1 MNQSTARAEAKSIPA
16 TLPTPQRP
24 DRIRWRRHSAGF
36 SLLEL
41 LAVVV
46 IIGLG
51 LAIVSFALGRNP
63 PLELRNSVRTFAN
76 LTSLVEEEAVLT
88 REPWGVQLYLERSEE
103 GDETIVYRFLRF
115 QGEQGWQPAAP
126 PDTVAGGRFITNAIA
141 TLEIEGA
148 QQLIEPLP
156 EKEEIE
162 PTIWLAPG
170 GEVTP
175 FELRLRFK
183 DEEGGPVVRSDALG
197 RIELDLGKED
207 ALRK

>member
-1 MNQSTARAEAKSIPA
+1 MNQSTARAEAKSIPTGA
-16 TLPTPQRP
+16 VPEPCRFGRRP
-24 DRIRWRRHSAGF
+24 RRHRNAGF

-41 LAVVV
+41 LVVVV

-51 LAIVSFALGRNP
+51 LAIVSFAMGGNA

-76 LTSLVEEEAVLT
+76 LTALVEEEAVLT
-88 REPWGVQLYLERSEE
+88 REPWGLQLYRERSEE

-115 QGEQGWQPAAP
+115 QGEEGWQPAAP
-126 PDTVAGGRFITNAIA
+126 PESAAGGRFLPNLVAI
-141 TLEIEGA
+141 LEIEGA
-148 QQLIEPLP
+148 EQLIEPLP
-156 EKEEIE
+156 EKDEIE

-183 DEEGGPVVRSDALG
+183 DEEDGPVVRSDALG
-197 RIELDLGKED
+197 RIELELRKED
-207 ALRK
+207 ER

>member
-1 MNQSTARAEAKSIPA
+1 MKHSKPHAEAKPIPA
-16 TLPTPQRP
+16 QVAPQR
-24 DRIRWRRHSAGF
+24 RRSAGF

-51 LAIVSFALGRNP
+51 LSIVSFALGRNP
-63 PLELRNSVRTFAN
+63 QLELRNSARTFAN
-76 LTSLVEEEAVLT
+76 LTALVEEEAVLT
-88 REPWGVQLYLERSEE
+88 RERWGVQLYRERNDE
-103 GDETIVYRFLRF
+103 GDETIAYRFLRF
-115 QGEQGWQPAAP
+115 QGEGWQPAAP
-126 PDTVAGGRFITNAIA
+126 PDTAEGGRFVSNAIA
-141 TLEIEGA
+141 ILEIEGA
-148 QQLIEPLP
+148 EQLIEPLP
-156 EKEEIE
+156 VKEEIE
-162 PTIWLAPG
+162 PTIWLTPG

-207 ALRK
+207 ELQK

>member
-1 MNQSTARAEAKSIPA
+1 MKQSKARAEAKSIPA
-16 TLPTPQRP
+16 RVAAPQR
-24 DRIRWRRHSAGF
+24 RRSAGF

-51 LAIVSFALGRNP
+51 LSIVSFALGRNP
-63 PLELRNSVRTFAN
+63 QLELRNSARTFAN
-76 LTSLVEEEAVLT
+76 LTALVEEEAVLT
-88 REPWGVQLYLERSEE
+88 RERWGVQLYRERNDE
-103 GDETIVYRFLRF
+103 GDETIAYRFLRF
-115 QGEQGWQPAAP
+115 QGEGWQPAAP
-126 PDTVAGGRFITNAIA
+126 PDTAEGGRFVSNAIA
-141 TLEIEGA
+141 ILEIEGA
-148 QQLIEPLP
+148 EQLIEPLP
-156 EKEEIE
+156 VKEEIE
-162 PTIWLAPG
+162 PTIWLTPG

-207 ALRK
+207 ELQK

>member
-1 MNQSTARAEAKSIPA
+1 MKQSKARAEAKSIPA
-16 TLPTPQRP
+16 RVAQR
-24 DRIRWRRHSAGF
+24 RRSAGF

-51 LAIVSFALGRNP
+51 LSIVSFALGRNP
-63 PLELRNSVRTFAN
+63 QLELRNSARTFAN
-76 LTSLVEEEAVLT
+76 LTALVEEEAVLT
-88 REPWGVQLYLERSEE
+88 RERWGVQLYRERNDE
-103 GDETIVYRFLRF
+103 GDETIAYRFLRF
-115 QGEQGWQPAAP
+115 QGEGWQPAAP
-126 PDTVAGGRFITNAIA
+126 PDTAEGGRFVSNAIA
-141 TLEIEGA
+141 ILEIEGA
-148 QQLIEPLP
+148 EQLIEPLP
-156 EKEEIE
+156 VKEEIE
-162 PTIWLAPG
+162 PTIWLTPG

-207 ALRK
+207 ELQK

>member
-1 MNQSTARAEAKSIPA
+1 MNQSTARAEAKTIPA
-16 TLPTPQRP
+16 PRRLERSW
-24 DRIRWRRHSAGF
+24 RRRHSGGF

-63 PLELRNSVRTFAN
+63 PLELRNSARAFAN
-76 LTSLVEEEAVLT
+76 LTALIEEEAVLT
-88 REPWGVQLYLERSEE
+88 REPWGLQLYLERSEE

-126 PDTVAGGRFITNAIA
+126 PDTVAGGRFVTNAIGV
-141 TLEIEGA
+141 LQVDGA
-148 QQLIEPLP
+148 EQLIEPLP

-197 RIELDLGKED
+197 RIELDLGEED
-207 ALRK
+207 ELRK